1 MFSTI
6 NSKPSNRFKIYIC
19 LCKIYNVSNL
29 QIFSLGKYYKVIPL
43 LVFRALIK
51 CFTYN
56 LSLSYVKG
64 TFFLITLR

>member
-29 QIFSLGKYYKVIPL
+29 QIFLLGKYYKVIPL
-43 LVFRALIK
+43 LVFLCAHK
-51 CFTYN
+51 MFH
-56 LSLSYVKG
+56 V
-64 TFFLITLR
+64 

>member
-6 NSKPSNRFKIYIC
+6 NSKLSNRFKIYIC

-43 LVFRALIK
+43 LVFLCAHK
-51 CFTYN
+51 MFH
-56 LSLSYVKG
+56 V
-64 TFFLITLR
+64 